1 MTTPTEKTVAD
12 LTIAEFRELILETVA
27 EAIAELINDPDEG
40 LELSDWAAAR
50 LEAARE
56 EAAAGERQTVPL
68 AEVARQYGLP
78 E

>member
-1 MTTPTEKTVAD
+1 MTTQTGKTVAD
-12 LTIAEFRELILETVA
+12 LTIAEFRALIRETVV
-27 EAIAELINDPDEG
+27 EAIDELINDPDEG

-56 EAAAGERQTVPL
+56 KEAAGELQTVPL
-68 AEVARQYGLP
+68 TEVARRCGLP